1 MGENVAGQGVWGA
14 GEVLHPADM
23 EGQANA

>member
-1 MGENVAGQGVWGA
+1 MGENVAGRGVWGA

-23 EGQANA
+23 GGQANA